1 MTECRC
7 KRARTRIHTHTH
19 THTHTAFPRKAIVSL
34 YPPMSEPL
42 KEFMRW
48 AIGTNPKKAKA

>member
-1 MTECRC
+1 MHAQEY
-7 KRARTRIHTHTH
+7 THTH